1 MSRRVHTS
9 FEPCE
14 HDCGMLP
21 SLNAFMSYNIDL
33 AAFRLCSIAPFCL
46 KQGGQFE
53 CPCIMNADD
62 FVSQTA
68 VTPLRW

>member
-9 FEPCE
+9 LEPCE
-14 HDCGMLP
+14 HDSGMPL
-21 SLNAFMSYNIDL
+21 SLSAFMSYNFDL
-33 AAFRLCSIAPFCL
+33 VAIRLRNVAPCL

-62 FVSQTA
+62 FVSQRA
-68 VTPLRW
+68 VIPLRW